1 LSIKRQAS
9 AWHSEE
15 GLNSN
20 QPAHGS
26 TVRTAIEVAV
36 NLLLIFVILYWCLN
50 ILKPFISVIAW
61 AAVIAVAMYKP
72 FQKLQSLLGGSRKL
86 ALVLFTV
93 LGLATVIVPAVLFV
107 GSIVDSAQ
115 NITSSLE
122 SGDIDVQPP
131 SENVKDWPLI
141 GERVYA
147 NWSEAATNF
156 EDWVEDNVELL
167 KGTVGGLLSRAAGIG
182 IGVLQ
187 FMISTLIAAAFL
199 ANAEKIVTGLRR
211 LFRRLLGDDGENFM
225 KLSGATVTS
234 VAVGVLGISFIQ
246 SFLAGVGM
254 MAVGVPAAGILALVV
269 LVLCIAQLPP
279 WLVLFPVIAY
289 VFSVES
295 TTVAGIFA
303 VWAIAVSFLDMVL
316 KPIMLG
322 RGVEAPMLVILL
334 GAIGGMLMSGI
345 LGLFVGAVVLALGYK
360 LFEAWLT
367 MHDEEPETRETET

>member
-1 LSIKRQAS
+1 M
-9 AWHSEE
+9 
-15 GLNSN
+15 N
-20 QPAHGS
+20 QPAHDS

-36 NLLLIFVILYWCLN
+36 NLLLIFILLYWCFN
-50 ILKPFISVIAW
+50 ILKPFISIIAW
-61 AAVIAVAMYKP
+61 AAVIAIAMYKP
-72 FQKLQSLLGGSRKL
+72 VQKLQSLFGGNRKL

-115 NITSSLE
+115 SITSSLE
-122 SGDIDVQPP
+122 SGDIDIQPP

-141 GERVYA
+141 GERVYI
-147 NWSEAATNF
+147 NWSQAATNF
-156 EDWVEDNVELL
+156 EDWLTEHAD
-167 KGTVGGLLSRAAGIG
+167 TVKAVTGELLSRATG
-182 IGVLQ
+182 IGVGALQ
-187 FMISTLIAAAFL
+187 FIISTLIAAVFL
-199 ANAEKIVTGLRR
+199 AYAETIVRGLNR

-246 SFLAGVGM
+246 SFLAGIGM
-254 MAVGVPAAGILALVV
+254 MAVGVPAAGLLALVV

-295 TTVAGIFA
+295 TTVAAVFA

-345 LGLFVGAVVLALGYK
+345 LGLFVGAVVLALSYK

-367 MHDEEPETRETET
+367 MHDEEPETEKTET

>member
-1 LSIKRQAS
+1 M
-9 AWHSEE
+9 
-15 GLNSN
+15 N
-20 QPAHGS
+20 QPANVS
-26 TVRTAIEVAV
+26 TVRTAIEIAV

-50 ILKPFISVIAW
+50 ILKPFISIIAW
-61 AAVIAVAMYKP
+61 AGVIAIAMYKP

-86 ALVLFTV
+86 ALLLFTV
-93 LGLATVIVPAVLFV
+93 FGLATVIVPAVLFV
-107 GSIVDSAQ
+107 GSIIDSAQ
-115 NITSSLE
+115 SITSSLE
-122 SGDIDVQPP
+122 SGDIDIQPP
-131 SENVKDWPLI
+131 SENVKDWPLV
-141 GERVYA
+141 GDRVYT
-147 NWSEAATNF
+147 NWSQAATNF
-156 EDWVEDNVELL
+156 EDWLENNADLL
-167 KGTVGGLLSRAAGIG
+167 KGITGGLLSRAADLGLG

-187 FMISTLIAAAFL
+187 FIISTLIAAAFL
-199 ANAEKIVTGLRR
+199 ANAETIVRGLAR
-211 LFRRLLGDDGENFM
+211 LFRRLVGDDGENFM

-254 MAVGVPAAGILALVV
+254 MAVGVPAAGMLALVV

-295 TTVAGIFA
+295 TSVASVFA

-316 KPIMLG
+316 KPIFLG

-367 MHDEEPETRETET
+367 MHDEDPEAEEAKT

>member
-1 LSIKRQAS
+1 M
-9 AWHSEE
+9 
-15 GLNSN
+15 N

-26 TVRTAIEVAV
+26 TVRTAIEIAV
-36 NLLLIFVILYWCLN
+36 NLLLIFIILYWCLN
-50 ILKPFISVIAW
+50 ILKPFISIIAW
-61 AAVIAVAMYKP
+61 AAVIAIAMYKP
-72 FQKLQSLLGGSRKL
+72 FLKLQSLVGGSRKL

-93 LGLATVIVPAVLFV
+93 LGLATVIAPAVLFV

-115 NITSSLE
+115 SITTSLE
-122 SGDIDVQPP
+122 SGDIDIQPP

-141 GERVYA
+141 GDRVYT

-156 EDWVEDNVELL
+156 EDWLEEHAGIVKSVIGE
-167 KGTVGGLLSRAAGIG
+167 LLSRATGIG

-187 FMISTLIAAAFL
+187 FIISTLIAAAFL
-199 ANAEKIVTGLRR
+199 AHAETIVRGLAR
-211 LFRRLLGDDGENFM
+211 LFRRLVGDDGENFM
-225 KLSGATVTS
+225 QLSGATVSS

-246 SFLAGVGM
+246 SFLAGIGM
-254 MAVGVPAAGILALVV
+254 MAVGVPAAGMLALVV

-295 TTVAGIFA
+295 TTVASVFA

-316 KPIMLG
+316 KPIFLG

-367 MHDEEPETRETET
+367 MHDEDPETEQAET

>member
-1 LSIKRQAS
+1 M
-9 AWHSEE
+9 
-15 GLNSN
+15 N

-61 AAVIAVAMYKP
+61 AAVIAVAMHKP

-86 ALVLFTV
+86 ALLLFTV

-141 GERVYA
+141 GEHVYA